1 MRRFL
6 QSPLAARIRQS
17 PRTYSE
23 YRFTSDLP
31 AQQYRPDL
39 AGPAADARVLLQ
51 GVVDLFF
58 EEGDGLVVVDYK
70 TDRNSDPAYFQ
81 QKYKLQMDL
90 YAAAVSRI
98 AGKPVRER
106 IVYAFHLNQ
115 EISL

>member
-31 AQQYRPDL
+31 AAVP
-39 AGPAADARVLLQ
+39 AGSRRARGGRRYCCRALWTC
-51 GVVDLFF
+51 FSRR
-58 EEGDGLVVVDYK
+58 GDGLVVVDYK